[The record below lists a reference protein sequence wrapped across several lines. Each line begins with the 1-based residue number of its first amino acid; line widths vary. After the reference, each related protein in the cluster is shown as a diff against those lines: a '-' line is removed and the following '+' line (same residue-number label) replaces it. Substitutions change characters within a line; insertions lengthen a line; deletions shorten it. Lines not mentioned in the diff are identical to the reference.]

1 MLKHPNFN
9 EKLDKVNFWM
19 KNEQKRSDEKAKLRH
34 VLETSIFETL
44 SVPEQ
49 GNTNM

>member
-9 EKLDKVNFWM
+9 DRLDKSNFWM
-19 KNEQKRSDEKAKLRH
+19 KNKQKSSDEMAKLSH
-34 VLETSIFETL
+34 VPEMSIFETL

-49 GNTNM
+49 ANTKM